1 MNGFF
6 AQRPSHPR
14 NPWWVVVGSGLAM
27 AVSAGPLIMS
37 TLGLFVIP
45 ITEETGWSRATVTAA
60 FTFLALGQA
69 IGTPLVGHFLDRFA
83 FRSIVVPS
91 WLLYCLSLALVTVV
105 PRTLP
110 LFYVPYFFAG
120 LFASGTI
127 IPFTKAILSWFDNKR
142 GTAVGVT
149 AALAALGSTVGPLLA
164 TFLLGAYGWQGAY
177 RWLALIALVVSMTM
191 VFVLVRVR
199 AERSVRGRLVKEA
212 TENNRTVNLE
222 PPGLTVRESLRG
234 VEFWII
240 AFNLCVTAVAVVG
253 IQVNIV
259 PMMIDQGIAS
269 HQAASLLTVFGL
281 MSLLGRV
288 LGGLLLDRFHAPHV
302 CAVVIAC
309 PVVGMFLLNGSF
321 VGAIVGTALIGI
333 AFGVETDLLPFFIS
347 RYLGMRRFGALFGLL
362 QAAIL
367 LTSAFGPL
375 AVNLGYELLG
385 SYGAVM
391 PFVAGALV
399 LCALLILRLGPYR
412 YPAVAGFDDSAAR
425 EESAEAVR
433 LPGPAGATPGSPSA
447 TRTAPLLD
455 PVDARPALGR
465 PDRTAPTR
473 KLPPSRGE
481 DGHGTHGT
489 D

>member
-27 AVSAGPLIMS
+27 AVSAGPLLIS

-60 FTFLALGQA
+60 FTFMALGQA
-69 IGTPLVGHFLDRFA
+69 IGTPIVGHFLDRFA
-83 FRSIVVPS
+83 FRSIVVPA

-127 IPFTKAILSWFDNKR
+127 IPFTKAVVSWFDNKR

-149 AALAALGSTVGPLLA
+149 AALAALGSAVGPLLA
-164 TFLLGAYGWQGAY
+164 TFLLSAYGWQGAY
-177 RWLALIALVVSMTM
+177 RWMALISLIVSMTM
-191 VFVLVRVR
+191 VFALVRVR
-199 AERSVRGRLVKEA
+199 AERSVRGRLVKQT
-212 TENNRTVNLE
+212 TENNRIVNLE
-222 PPGLTVRESLRG
+222 LPGLTVHESLRSA
-234 VEFWII
+234 EFWII
-240 AFNLCVTAVAVVG
+240 AVNLCVTAIAVVG

-269 HQAASLLTVFGL
+269 GQAASLLTVFGL

-288 LGGLLLDRFHAPHV
+288 LGGLLLDRFHAPYV
-302 CAVVIAC
+302 CAFVIVC

-321 VGAIVGTALIGI
+321 VGAIIGTALIGI

-362 QAAIL
+362 QAAVL

-375 AVNLGYELLG
+375 AVNLGYDLLG

-391 PFVAGALV
+391 PFIAGALV
-399 LCALLILRLGPYR
+399 PCALLVLRLGPYR
-412 YPAVAGFDDSAAR
+412 YPAVVGFDDSAAR
-425 EESAEAVR
+425 EEPAEETR
-433 LPGPAGATPGSPSA
+433 LAESAGASADSRAATHTVSP
-447 TRTAPLLD
+447 LD
-455 PVDARPALGR
+455 TVDARPVPHEPGQAV
-465 PDRTAPTR
+465 PTR
-473 KLPPSRGE
+473 KQPAGHGE
-481 DGHGTHGT
+481 DEPGTHGT
-489 D
+489 G